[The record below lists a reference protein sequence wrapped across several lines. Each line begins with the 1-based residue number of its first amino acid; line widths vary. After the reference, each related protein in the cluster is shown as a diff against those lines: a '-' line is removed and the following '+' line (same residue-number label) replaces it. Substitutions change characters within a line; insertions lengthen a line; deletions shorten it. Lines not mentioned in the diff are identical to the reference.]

1 MHAPGRFI
9 VAWSLG
15 TTLLLA
21 VTAQASA
28 EIIDLEDLLL
38 PKANTFYNGADGA
51 GGFVSRGAVFNNR
64 FTDFGGFTAWSGWSY
79 SNVTDVSTPGFLNQY
94 AAYHLPEGGGDASPN
109 YAIGFAFHPGE
120 AFILLPPE
128 TVPLSVR
135 ITNTTYAALSMLQ
148 GDEFAKRFGGE
159 SGDDPDF
166 LLLSI
171 TGFDAFNQPTGTVE
185 FYLADYRFD
194 DNSLDYVV
202 NSWTTVDLTSLGAA
216 TTLSFAL
223 SSSDVGPFGINTPT
237 YVALDNL
244 EMGSVVIEEV
254 VASPEPG
261 TVSLLGVGALALVV
275 ARARRRRGKTAIT

>member
-1 MHAPGRFI
+1 MHAPGRFT

-15 TTLLLA
+15 VTLLLA
-21 VTAQASA
+21 VAAPASA
-28 EIIDLEDLLL
+28 EIIDLEDLIL
-38 PKANTFYNGADGA
+38 PDVNTFYNGADGA
-51 GGFVSRGAVFNNR
+51 GGFVSRGAVFNNL

-79 SNVTDVSTPGFLNQY
+79 SNVIDVTTPGFLNQY
-94 AAYHLPEGGGDASPN
+94 AAYHLPDGGGDASPN
-109 YAIGFAFHPGE
+109 YAVGFAFHPGD

-148 GDEFAKRFGGE
+148 GDEFAKRFGGD

-171 TGFDAFNQPTGTVE
+171 TGLDAFDQPTGAVE

-202 NSWTTVDLTSLGAA
+202 NGWTTVDLTSLGAA

-223 SSSDVGPFGINTPT
+223 FSSDVGDFGINTPT
-237 YVALDNL
+237 YFALDNL
-244 EMGSVVIEEV
+244 EVGGGIIEDVV
-254 VASPEPG
+254 SMPEPG
-261 TVSLLGVGALALVV
+261 TLGLLGVGALTLVA
-275 ARARRRRGKTAIT
+275 ARAWRRSGMAATT